1 MPAIHPSAYTVK
13 MTFGKFKGRSLGEIC
28 NSNRGYLE
36 WMAGADGIPE
46 VWRVRCA
53 KVLLGEEIT
62 GDSNT
67 KVEVRTVKAIFKPL
81 PKQKVAVTFEYDD
94 AVIARFRDVID
105 GKKWNKE
112 GRYWEVPA
120 AQLPKLVEF
129 FGKANVTADDKI
141 KQWYRDEVERR
152 TTLDEIRAKD
162 DSDIKIATKLDLFPY
177 QKVAV
182 EFIERAGGRAMDA
195 DQMGLGKTATAIGYA
210 VYKNAKTLVICPKSV
225 KLNWVREIE
234 RFAGKKT
241 CLWESTGREGRINA
255 QFHVINYDIVQKH
268 IRELQ
273 KLDFDLLVCDEATY
287 LKNHKS
293 IRSKSILGYY
303 KERKKFPGIKT
314 KWAILLTGT
323 PILNRPM
330 EAFTLLSFLDKN
342 RFSNAWHFK
351 NRYGGDPGFPPQNL
365 DELHE
370 RTKDL
375 VIRRLKSQVA
385 NELPPKQ
392 RFDLLVEMDKAEV
405 KAYNKHIDK
414 LFQKW
419 RLNGHPSAAH
429 MPEIRNYLFE
439 LKFPRVTE
447 FVDEML
453 ASDRPVLVFTIHQE
467 HAYRIG
473 AHYGDKARV
482 LTGNETGKARQVI
495 IDDLA
500 NGRAQV
506 GVFTVGA
513 GGMGIDGLQHTMDAV
528 LFVDQAWTPAL
539 HDQAEDRLHRK
550 GQIGQVQVWYL
561 VVKDTFDEHMRQILS
576 AKQSIIDQAVEGE
589 ELPFGRNASVF
600 KEVVQM
606 MIRYRKEEEFEEFD
620 EEEGSDFV
628 E

>member
-1 MPAIHPSAYTVK
+1 MPIHPSAYTVK
-13 MTFGKFKGRSLGEIC
+13 MTFGKFKGLTLGEIC

-36 WMAGADGIPE
+36 WMSGADGIPDS
-46 VWRVRCA
+46 WRQRCA
-53 KVLLGEEIT
+53 KVLLGEEIE
-62 GDSNT
+62 GDAST
-67 KVEVRTVKAIFKPL
+67 VVTTRVVKATFKAL
-81 PKQKVAVTFEYDD
+81 PKQKVAVSFEYDD
-94 AVIARFRDVID
+94 ATIARFRDMLD

-129 FGKANVTADDKI
+129 FGKGNITAESKV
-141 KQWYRDEVERR
+141 KEWYRDEVARR
-152 TTLDEIRAKD
+152 SKLDEIRVKE
-162 DSDIKIATKLDLFPY
+162 DSDIRINTKLELFPY

-225 KLNWVREIE
+225 KLNWVREIA
-234 RFAGKKT
+234 RFAGKTT
-241 CLWESTGREGRINA
+241 CLWESDGHEGRTNA

-268 IRELQ
+268 LKALK
-273 KLDFDLLVCDEATY
+273 KLDFDLLVCDEATF

-293 IRSKSILGYY
+293 IRSKCILGYY
-303 KERKKFPGIKT
+303 KERKKYPGLKT
-314 KWAILLTGT
+314 KWAIMLTGT

-330 EAFTLLSFLDKN
+330 EAFTLLSFLDKD
-342 RFSNAWHFK
+342 RFNSAWHFK
-351 NRYGGDPGFPPQNL
+351 TRYGGEPGQPPQNL

-385 NELPPKQ
+385 SELPPKQ
-392 RFDLLVEMDKAEV
+392 RFDLLVEMTKAEV

-414 LFQKW
+414 LFAKW
-419 RLNGHPSAAH
+419 RLNGRPSAAH

-447 FVDEML
+447 FIDEML

-473 AHYGDKARV
+473 AHYGDNARV
-482 LTGNETGKARQVI
+482 LTGNETGKARQAIV
-495 IDDLA
+495 DDLA
-500 NGRAQV
+500 TGKAKV

-513 GGMGIDGLQHTMDAV
+513 GGMGIDGLQHKMDAV
-528 LFVDQAWTPAL
+528 LFVDRWWVPAI
-539 HDQAEDRLHRK
+539 HEQAEDRVHRK
-550 GQIGQVQVWYL
+550 GQTGQVQVWYL
-561 VVKDTFDEHMRQILS
+561 TAENTYDAHMRDVLMAKQVVIDKAVDGIELDIVQNKSIFMEVVKRMASQYEVDVGD
-576 AKQSIIDQAVEGE
+576 VETADDSE
-589 ELPFGRNASVF
+589 EL
-600 KEVVQM
+600 
-606 MIRYRKEEEFEEFD
+606 D
-620 EEEGSDFV
+620 
-628 E
+628 